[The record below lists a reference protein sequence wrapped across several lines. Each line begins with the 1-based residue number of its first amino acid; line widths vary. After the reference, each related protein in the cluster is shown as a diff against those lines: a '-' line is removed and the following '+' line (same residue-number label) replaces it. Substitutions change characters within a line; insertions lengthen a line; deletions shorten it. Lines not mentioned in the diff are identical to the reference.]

1 MREIRLCISGIGGR
15 MGRIVAEL
23 AQKDPEI
30 ISVVGIEAEVPQES
44 KELFSACSIRQ
55 ALVRAD
61 VLLGFA
67 NDPEA
72 ATTQSVFAM
81 AHKIPVVLATT
92 GLSPEQLS
100 SLRQAS
106 QQAPIIQADN
116 FSLGITIF
124 ARQLG
129 QIAASL
135 PGSYHVEIVEEHHF
149 RKLDA
154 PSGTA
159 LMLARVICQA
169 RGFDPAKAIQ
179 CGRSGRSDGVRPN
192 GIIGIQAVR
201 GGSIA
206 GIHEVIFAGEN
217 ETLRFRHEAKGPEV
231 FAQGA
236 LTAVKW
242 IIGKAP
248 GWYTMAQ
255 VLGLE

>member
-15 MGRIVAEL
+15 MGQMVQRL
-23 AQKDPEI
+23 AKADPEI
-30 ISVVGIEAEVPQES
+30 VFVVGIEAEVPQETD
-44 KELFSACSIRQ
+44 ELFPACRVRQ

-61 VLLGFA
+61 VLLGFT
-67 NDPEA
+67 NNPEA
-72 ATTQSVFAM
+72 ATKQSVLALE
-81 AHKIPVVLATT
+81 HEIPVVLATT
-92 GLSPEQLS
+92 GLSAEQIS
-100 SLRQAS
+100 SLRLICE
-106 QQAPIIQADN
+106 QAPIIQASN

-124 ARQLG
+124 IQQLG
-129 QIAASL
+129 QIAAAL

-149 RKLDA
+149 KKLDA

-159 LMLARVICQA
+159 LMLAQAICQA
-169 RGFDPAKAIQ
+169 RGWDPAKAIQ
-179 CGRSGRSDGVRPN
+179 CGRSGRSDSVRPDN
-192 GIIGIQAVR
+192 IIGIQAVR

-242 IIGKAP
+242 IIGREP
-248 GWYTMAQ
+248 GWYTMAD
-255 VLGLE
+255 VLGLK